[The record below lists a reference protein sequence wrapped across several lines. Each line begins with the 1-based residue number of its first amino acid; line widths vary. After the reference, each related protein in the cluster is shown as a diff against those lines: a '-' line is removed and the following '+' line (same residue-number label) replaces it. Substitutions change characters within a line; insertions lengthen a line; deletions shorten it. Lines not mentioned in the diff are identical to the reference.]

1 MKDAYLWPDS
11 AEIRQNTL
19 HIAGQ
24 NLIHLAAQY
33 GTPLYLFDE
42 STIIRTARAFQRG
55 LEQYPA
61 HTHVHYASKA
71 FLNTAIAQLMSRLGV
86 GLDVVSVGELAI
98 GRHAGA
104 DLELMHMHGNATPR
118 AELEQAVAWGIGR
131 ICVDNLNQL
140 DTLIDICA
148 KLGKRQTI
156 LLRIA
161 PDVVAGG
168 NTKIQTGSKKAKFG
182 LNIADGSACKAL
194 EIAYKSE
201 HLNLVGLHAHT
212 GSQIRSFEALQA
224 TLERIFTVADMAHK
238 AFGWQMQEICPGGGL
253 FVPTNSS
260 QAAPKIAD
268 YCAVVTSTVQREAQQ
283 RGWPLPS
290 ISIEPG
296 RAMIT
301 RSAVAL
307 YRVNGFKQLDDG
319 TCYLHADGGIGDN
332 LRPAM
337 YNAVYGAMNANRPN
351 SPANTSYRLAGRYC
365 ESGDILIPNLNL
377 PKTELGDLIALPAA
391 GAYTLSM
398 ASNYNGIGRPAVILL
413 RDSGPQ
419 LIQRR
424 ETWEDLLRRDV
435 RLA

>member
-1 MKDAYLWPDS
+1 MNDAYLWPDS
-11 AEIRQNTL
+11 AEIHENTL
-19 HIAGQ
+19 HIAHHSV
-24 NLIHLAAQY
+24 IDLAAQF

-42 STIIRTARAFQRG
+42 ATIIKTARAFQQG

-61 HTHVHYASKA
+61 HTHIHYASKA
-71 FLNTAIAQLMSRLGV
+71 FLNTAIAQLMSKLGV

-104 DLELMHMHGNATPR
+104 DLALMNMHGNATPR
-118 AELEQAVAWGIGR
+118 AELAQAVEWGIGR

-140 DTLIDICA
+140 DTLINICA
-148 KLGKRQTI
+148 EQDKRQTI

-168 NTKIQTGSKKAKFG
+168 NAKIQTGSKKAKFG
-182 LNIADGSACKAL
+182 LNIADGSALKGIKLAHR
-194 EIAYKSE
+194 SE
-201 HLNLVGLHAHT
+201 HINLVGLHAHT

-224 TLERIFTVADMAHK
+224 TLERLFSVADMGYEAC
-238 AFGWQMQEICPGGGL
+238 GWQMREICPGGGL
-253 FVPTNSS
+253 AVPTNNTQS
-260 QAAPKIAD
+260 APLIAD
-268 YCAVVTSTVQREAQQ
+268 YCAITTQTVQREAEK

-296 RAMIT
+296 RSMIT
-301 RSAVAL
+301 RSAVAV
-307 YRVNGFKQLDDG
+307 YRVNGHKQLDDG
-319 TCYLHADGGIGDN
+319 SCYLHADGGIGDN

-351 SPANTSYRLAGRYC
+351 SPASTAYRLAGRYC
-365 ESGDILIPNLNL
+365 ESGDILIPHLML
-377 PKTELGDLIALPAA
+377 PKTEIGDLIALPAA

-398 ASNYNGIGRPAVILL
+398 ASNYNGIGRPAVVLL
-413 RDSGPQ
+413 RDGEAK

-424 ETWEDLLRRDV
+424 ETWEDIIRRDYA
-435 RLA
+435 L